1 MVSNNSNDVEKGVK
15 QVRAP
20 YVPFKTFLRLI
31 KSFKETTVP
40 QRIDASVL
48 GKFSWSDRNALL
60 PALKF
65 LQLTDKD
72 DNRTA
77 LFVDLVR
84 AYETP
89 EWKTKLNEIVLQ
101 RYDEITK
108 GLNIEDGATR
118 GQLEERFKGAGPGVV
133 EKCIRF
139 YLSAAK
145 EAEVALSKHLITRQ
159 PRSERKIQRKRQSK
173 GNEPNGDEAP
183 DIGQLPN
190 PEDLGFKEF
199 DLPVRGKDPVKIWI
213 PDNLT
218 QDDWV
223 NVKKMMEPITVMI
236 ETYFGFS
243 SEGETE

>member
-1 MVSNNSNDVEKGVK
+1 MANNQEQDKKDRK
-15 QVRAP
+15 QTPP

-31 KSFKETTVP
+31 KSFKETAVP

-72 DNRTA
+72 DHRTPA
-77 LFVDLVR
+77 FIDLVQ
-84 AYETP
+84 AHETP
-89 EWKTKLNEIVLQ
+89 EWKTKLKEIVLQ
-101 RYDEITK
+101 KYDEIVK
-108 GLNIEDGATR
+108 DLNIEDGATR

-145 EAEVALSKHLITRQ
+145 EAEVTLSKHLITRQ
-159 PRSERKIQRKRQSK
+159 QKSEKRMQRKKQAKEIETIEDESTDT
-173 GNEPNGDEAP
+173 GQFPN
-183 DIGQLPN
+183 L
-190 PEDLGFKEF
+190 EDLGFKEF
-199 DLPVRGKDPVKIWI
+199 ELPVRGKEPVKIYI

-218 QDDWV
+218 QDDWT
-223 NVKKMMEPITVMI
+223 NVKKMMGPITAMI

-243 SEGETE
+243 SKEEKE